1 MGRPLGSRNKKTLLL
16 EAEAK
21 AMLAGT
27 ADGPR
32 AVPTLTRVMHWHL
45 DRADRELAK
54 PDGGDP
60 AVIERAYAEAR
71 ATAAILAPFQS
82 PRLSAAAVGQVTKL
96 TVIVKGGLPPRDTA
110 ANAPFE
116 VPVPRPGLQILQK

>member
-1 MGRPLGSRNKKTLLL
+1 MARPLGSRNKKTLLL

-21 AMLAGT
+21 AMVAGT

-32 AVPTLTRVMHWHL
+32 AVPTLSRVMRYYL
-45 DRADRELAK
+45 DKADLELAK

-60 AVIERAYAEAR
+60 AVVERCLGEAR

-82 PRLSAAAVGQVTKL
+82 PRLSAVAVGAVTKM
-96 TVIVKGGLPPRDTA
+96 VVVVKGGLPPRDTRA
-110 ANAPFE
+110 LPAIAPPAVE
-116 VPVPRPGLQILQK
+116 GRLLK